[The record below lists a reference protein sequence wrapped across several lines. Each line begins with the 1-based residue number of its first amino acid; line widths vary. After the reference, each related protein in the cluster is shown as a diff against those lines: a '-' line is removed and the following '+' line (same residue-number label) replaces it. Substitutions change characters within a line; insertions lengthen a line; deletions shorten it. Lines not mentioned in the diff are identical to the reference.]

1 MGSQTLVFMGFTTV
15 LCWLARGGGRWNT
28 HSAVKTPILQMEK
41 LRPSQVK
48 RLAQEDRLF
57 EEIRA
62 PDPSLRLWSWS
73 HCKPK

>member
-1 MGSQTLVFMGFTTV
+1 MGSQTPVSMGFTTV
-15 LCWLARGGGRWNT
+15 LCWWGEWGRRNT

-48 RLAQEDRLF
+48 RLAQENRLF

-73 HCKPK
+73 HHKPK